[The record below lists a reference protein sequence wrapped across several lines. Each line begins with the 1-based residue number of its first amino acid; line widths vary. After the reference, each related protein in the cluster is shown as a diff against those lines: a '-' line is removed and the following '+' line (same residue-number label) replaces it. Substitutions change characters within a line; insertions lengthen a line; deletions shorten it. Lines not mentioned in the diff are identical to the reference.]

1 MKRQRPPLV
10 VLDFHN
16 GVAIRYARKPTGG
29 FLTQTGNLQ
38 KPPGDPWML
47 GSPEG
52 LALLESFRRGEL
64 AVEPETEKEYA

>member
-1 MKRQRPPLV
+1 MKHPPLV

-16 GVAIRYARKPTGG
+16 GVAIRYACKPTGG
-29 FLTQTGNLQ
+29 FLTQTGTLQ
-38 KPPGDPWML
+38 KPAADPWML

-52 LALLESFRRGEL
+52 LALLEAFRSGEL